1 MQLSRF
7 GKAGRNQRRNP
18 KGREGE
24 ISEAWKVEVNKDR
37 NLTERRILKK
47 IPFPVTIAK
56 GFHLFPS
63 RTQKLSPSASMV
75 LGWRRPGRVDRR
87 RIPITLVKWRVFFCA
102 EKIEMITFDD
112 ELII

>member
-1 MQLSRF
+1 MFSETMEGRKKDS
-7 GKAGRNQRRNP
+7 GAWKCAVVKVREAGRNQRRNP

-24 ISEAWKVEVNKDR
+24 DIRSMEDEIEKIESVKA
-37 NLTERRILKK
+37 RIFKK

-87 RIPITLVKWRVFFCA
+87 RIPIGKA
-102 EKIEMITFDD
+102 
-112 ELII
+112 

>member
-1 MQLSRF
+1 MFSETMEGR
-7 GKAGRNQRRNP
+7 KKDSEAWKCAVVKVREAGRNRRRNP

-24 ISEAWKVEVNKDR
+24 DIRSMEEEVNKDR

-63 RTQKLSPSASMV
+63 RTQKLSPSALKV
-75 LGWRRPGRVDRR
+75 LGWTRPGRISRR
-87 RIPITLVKWRVFFCA
+87 RIQI
-102 EKIEMITFDD
+102 
-112 ELII
+112 